1 MIEFIR
7 YPVSRYLQ
15 KGTYP
20 YGRTCF
26 HFHGIFGAALLL
38 SAAIIASS
46 DDPRKLPFF
55 TPIDPICSM
64 PKYKAKEA
72 AKKIAKY
79 VAIIGGFILII
90 SLLGVLLCE
99 G

>member
-1 MIEFIR
+1 MEEPAFI
-7 YPVSRYLQ
+7 
-15 KGTYP
+15 
-20 YGRTCF
+20 F
-26 HFHGIFGAALLL
+26 MAIFGAALLL